1 MNNNSYSGKNYIQI
15 VNNSEKYI
23 EQLMTRHKI
32 SIDQKDILTSSNL
45 RETDDPLLGYY
56 PVKSFIINEND
67 IYTETLFSKY
77 NIYCGDCFRGECYLL
92 AIKKLNNN

>member
-45 RETDDPLLGYY
+45 RETDDPLWG
-56 PVKSFIINEND
+56 IIQ
-67 IYTETLFSKY
+67 
-77 NIYCGDCFRGECYLL
+77 
-92 AIKKLNNN
+92 